1 MRTLKGIVSS
11 HELQLRENGVV
22 LGDDPGTLEFL
33 FRYAAHVHNRFA
45 VSVGSTMS
53 PLQKLRGHDHRPQLT
68 YPFGAVVFAKVSRSS
83 KEEVDAKYA
92 RGVYLGPVLGSTG
105 HQVRIRLDS
114 GETKLIVAPG
124 LKLLYPLRY
133 DASLLDGAKALEG
146 FVPPLDEER
155 FRELH
160 LPYVPGGGPSKE
172 WVREHGGT
180 PRCPGCSEEATSS
193 RHSVRCVR
201 RYQRWLRDAVDS
213 ALEELD
219 REPPPAQGPPA
230 KRVRFGDSEVREFS
244 APSAPS
250 EGEVEVPQIDAEA
263 NDHLSDYEP
272 SLPSEDEGEDDLMG
286 VAETPKDD
294 RPAIRLLEELWACG
308 CVRYVPTPLTACDV
322 YDLQAFCSLLVD
334 GRSSC
339 DKLPYSC
346 IASLGNVEHEHVEH
360 DVGRLSLGV
369 PVGRSSV
376 DTSFGRS
383 GMSMSVGRSDQS
395 ACSGQDQEREGAY
408 MPIGD
413 RWVWVS
419 RPRVSYDDIDGIQ
432 LDNKESWEGMK
443 TEVKAVDSLQV
454 GLLRSRSEV
463 DHYQAENPGCRVI
476 KSRWVLTQKAPGLVR
491 ARLVA
496 KDFAHGK
503 PSALDLGL
511 SSNTASVEA
520 LKLILSRAAKGRM
533 RIWGLD
539 ISTAFL
545 FANVVQPTVVE
556 LPSSFCLEGGGTAYL
571 ILEKALY
578 GLRSASLSWQRH
590 LSKIMV
596 GLGLKASPLEP
607 TLFSGWVQ
615 LGQKW
620 TYIIALAYVD
630 DLLIVSDSQ
639 EGVEFIHKS
648 LSTVLKVKVTGRLH
662 EDGQLEFL
670 GRLIKLDGNNITLG
684 VKPEYVRSVFS
695 AFGWTEKDLAK
706 IKPVTTT
713 PDIRALYD
721 AEDPESPSPPLS
733 AEAAG
738 RFRSCLGKIGWLT
751 QTRTDITY
759 FHSMLSRGQ
768 AAPRMVHEDALRK
781 FLRWFVGCPLL
792 DQIFPAGNGE
802 TLEEE
807 GATLVAFCDS
817 NWGSESSTGRKS
829 TSGGVIY
836 VVAGSLWFCVKGYSR
851 LQTVVAL
858 SSAEAELFAIAE
870 VAKEI
875 AGLGQLASHIWG
887 ELTKPLAIYTDSASA
902 RQIAGMEGF
911 LRRMRHVDI
920 RLCFIQA
927 VLSSRPLQEGSPHPL
942 GHPCRDETSELVPPP
957 PEADV
962 SATPAAADFAHRL
975 LDEAAARHLTVEQ
988 TRDWRTIAT
997 ISALHSRMR
1006 NHCPVCNLWAN
1017 DPSRIKVHFKAKHP
1031 ALKPRLQQAE
1041 QIARGV
1047 TVRRP
1052 CTYCG
1057 QDFRGAPIRHSVGC
1071 PIIWQSI
1078 FASLD
1083 SQCNAQ
1089 DDPLDGGS
1097 GRAGVGRLPQVHAG
1111 LAGNQAGS
1119 TGEPTSN
1126 LSRAAGE
1133 APQRR
1138 QEQQGLRKGRKRQA
1152 TSPAGGPSGTGVP
1165 QADVHPAH
1173 PACDQ
1178 TRGHDQDTPTRH
1190 QLRDVAPDRAPS
1202 ADPGRPLRRGDEV
1215 EGGQGCEAT
1224 HDLPTPGALD
1234 VCLEGVPAEAP
1245 ARQAHGGDSGEHD
1258 QARLSQGRPVALPE
1272 VGPGG
1277 GQTCA
1282 GHDSQRHPPG
1292 PGPRASVRSGE
1303 TVRRPSTHHQ
1313 VRAHQ
1318 ATSCGTARTLDHLFG
1333 LRVESHDPVGSTSC
1347 LSDGAL
1353 RQRLLP
1359 SDRNGPEAR
1368 EAFPLLPSRA
1378 APEASATGCELP
1390 RVKTATAEALL
1401 SVEPSV
1407 TASVAAAPPP
1417 PSLRVPYD
1425 LILKAK
1431 LLNRS
1436 NVCYSN
1442 ATVLCLLWACNFCQ
1456 QDLLPRALHASLEA
1470 LLKKGKPVQLWDILP
1485 YKQLLSNWP
1494 RPGQQ
1499 HCAAEFL
1506 KHYQASADMSG
1517 LNGIWQARTLAGEV
1531 RYMGDTC
1538 PLPVSVP
1545 LTAGD
1550 TLQDII
1556 DRWAAQSEVHALWY
1570 PADCIALQLSRYS
1583 NGKLLTPVTLAPHR
1597 NVHIPNYV
1605 AADCHVQKVAY
1616 VLRCAVVHLGA
1627 TPAEGHY
1634 RAAFF
1639 EDDRV
1644 LYANDNKAAVT
1655 ANAHHI
1661 AEISTNCYVLYL
1673 TREEMFDPRR
1683 AAL

>member
-1 MRTLKGIVSS
+1 MG
-11 HELQLRENGVV
+11 NC
-22 LGDDPGTLEFL
+22 
-33 FRYAAHVHNRFA
+33 
-45 VSVGSTMS
+45 
-53 PLQKLRGHDHRPQLT
+53 
-68 YPFGAVVFAKVSRSS
+68 
-83 KEEVDAKYA
+83 
-92 RGVYLGPVLGSTG
+92 PVLNAGN
-105 HQVRIRLDS
+105 
-114 GETKLIVAPG
+114 A
-124 LKLLYPLRY
+124 
-133 DASLLDGAKALEG
+133 
-146 FVPPLDEER
+146 
-155 FRELH
+155 
-160 LPYVPGGGPSKE
+160 
-172 WVREHGGT
+172 
-180 PRCPGCSEEATSS
+180 
-193 RHSVRCVR
+193 
-201 RYQRWLRDAVDS
+201 
-213 ALEELD
+213 
-219 REPPPAQGPPA
+219 
-230 KRVRFGDSEVREFS
+230 
-244 APSAPS
+244 APSA
-250 EGEVEVPQIDAEA
+250 D
-263 NDHLSDYEP
+263 
-272 SLPSEDEGEDDLMG
+272 
-286 VAETPKDD
+286 
-294 RPAIRLLEELWACG
+294 
-308 CVRYVPTPLTACDV
+308 
-322 YDLQAFCSLLVD
+322 
-334 GRSSC
+334 
-339 DKLPYSC
+339 
-346 IASLGNVEHEHVEH
+346 
-360 DVGRLSLGV
+360 
-369 PVGRSSV
+369 
-376 DTSFGRS
+376 
-383 GMSMSVGRSDQS
+383 
-395 ACSGQDQEREGAY
+395 
-408 MPIGD
+408 
-413 RWVWVS
+413 
-419 RPRVSYDDIDGIQ
+419 
-432 LDNKESWEGMK
+432 
-443 TEVKAVDSLQV
+443 
-454 GLLRSRSEV
+454 
-463 DHYQAENPGCRVI
+463 
-476 KSRWVLTQKAPGLVR
+476 
-491 ARLVA
+491 
-496 KDFAHGK
+496 
-503 PSALDLGL
+503 
-511 SSNTASVEA
+511 
-520 LKLILSRAAKGRM
+520 
-533 RIWGLD
+533 
-539 ISTAFL
+539 
-545 FANVVQPTVVE
+545 
-556 LPSSFCLEGGGTAYL
+556 
-571 ILEKALY
+571 
-578 GLRSASLSWQRH
+578 
-590 LSKIMV
+590 
-596 GLGLKASPLEP
+596 
-607 TLFSGWVQ
+607 
-615 LGQKW
+615 
-620 TYIIALAYVD
+620 
-630 DLLIVSDSQ
+630 
-639 EGVEFIHKS
+639 
-648 LSTVLKVKVTGRLH
+648 
-662 EDGQLEFL
+662 
-670 GRLIKLDGNNITLG
+670 
-684 VKPEYVRSVFS
+684 
-695 AFGWTEKDLAK
+695 
-706 IKPVTTT
+706 
-713 PDIRALYD
+713 
-721 AEDPESPSPPLS
+721 
-733 AEAAG
+733 
-738 RFRSCLGKIGWLT
+738 
-751 QTRTDITY
+751 
-759 FHSMLSRGQ
+759 
-768 AAPRMVHEDALRK
+768 
-781 FLRWFVGCPLL
+781 
-792 DQIFPAGNGE
+792 
-802 TLEEE
+802 
-807 GATLVAFCDS
+807 
-817 NWGSESSTGRKS
+817 
-829 TSGGVIY
+829 
-836 VVAGSLWFCVKGYSR
+836 
-851 LQTVVAL
+851 
-858 SSAEAELFAIAE
+858 
-870 VAKEI
+870 
-875 AGLGQLASHIWG
+875 
-887 ELTKPLAIYTDSASA
+887 
-902 RQIAGMEGF
+902 
-911 LRRMRHVDI
+911 
-920 RLCFIQA
+920 A

-962 SATPAAADFAHRL
+962 SDTPAAAAFAHRL

-988 TRDWRTIAT
+988 KRDWKTVAS

-1057 QDFRGAPIRHSVGC
+1057 QDFRCAPIRHSVGC

-1089 DDPLDGGS
+1089 DDPLDDGS
-1097 GRAGVGRLPQVHAG
+1097 GRAGVGHLPQVHAG
-1111 LAGNQAGS
+1111 LAGSQAGS
-1119 TGEPTSN
+1119 TGEPTSS

-1138 QEQQGLRKGRKRQA
+1138 QEQQGIRKGRRKRQA

-1173 PACDQ
+1173 PASDQ

-1190 QLRDVAPDRAPS
+1190 QRRDVASDRAPS
-1202 ADPGRPLRRGDEV
+1202 ADPGRPLRCGDEV

-1224 HDLPTPGALD
+1224 HDLPAPGALD
-1234 VCLEGVPAEAP
+1234 VCLEGVPAEAS

-1303 TVRRPSTHHQ
+1303 TVRRPGTHHQ

-1318 ATSCGTARTLDHLFG
+1318 AASCGTARTLDHLFG

-1347 LSDGAL
+1347 FSDGAL

-1359 SDRNGPEAR
+1359 RDRNGPEAR

-1378 APEASATGCELP
+1378 APEASATGCELQ
-1390 RVKTATAEALL
+1390 RVKTAAAEALP
-1401 SVEPSV
+1401 SEEPSV
-1407 TASVAAAPPP
+1407 AASVAVAPSP

-1456 QDLLPRALHASLEA
+1456 QDLLPRALQASLEA

-1597 NVHIPNYV
+1597 NVQIPNYV

-1655 ANAHHI
+1655 ANARHI
-1661 AEISTNCYVLYL
+1661 AEISANCYVLYL
-1673 TREEMFDPRR
+1673 TREEMLDPRR
-1683 AAL
+1683 ATL